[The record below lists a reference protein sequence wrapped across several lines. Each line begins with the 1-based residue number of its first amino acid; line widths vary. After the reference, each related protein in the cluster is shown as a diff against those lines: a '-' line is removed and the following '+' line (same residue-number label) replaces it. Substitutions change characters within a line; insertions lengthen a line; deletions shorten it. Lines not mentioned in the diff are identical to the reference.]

1 MEIGE
6 ILLEQDVAPE
16 RAEAWRCGRL
26 DGAELAE
33 ALDLDRRDLE
43 RLLETPALRRETI
56 LAGNGAARR
65 LSGRLRVGLAAVAS
79 LHRCFGL
86 PLPQAA
92 EAISGIW
99 PVCESVLRTLD
110 FIPPDGGREAD
121 PLRLF
126 VSYASEAIAI
136 PAIDE
141 YLDLYDGRHLVWRR
155 PRSDAYRLVCDL
167 HRLDN
172 ADIRPGTAMPG
183 AAYLEAL
190 ARLRERPEQV
200 GVRLGILDNSGFRA
214 LKQGV
219 DVDAP
224 AMLDRVDILTPA
236 PDRSLAYGSMAS
248 INVSLAARSF
258 KRRMLAL
265 DVIDFGTRPDPG
277 GSPHP
282 APRLS

>member
-26 DGAELAE
+26 DEAELAE

-56 LAGNGAARR
+56 LAGNSAARR

-92 EAISGIW
+92 KVVSGIW

-110 FIPPDGGREAD
+110 FVPPSSHGEAD

-126 VSYASEAIAI
+126 ASYASEAIAI

-141 YLDLYDGRHLVWRR
+141 YLDLCDGRHLVWRR
-155 PRSDAYRLVCDL
+155 PRSDAYGLVCDL
-167 HRLDN
+167 HRLES
-172 ADIRPGTAMPG
+172 ADIPPGAAMPE

-190 ARLRERPEQV
+190 ARLRERSEQV
-200 GVRLGILDNSGFRA
+200 GVRLGILDHSGFRA
-214 LKQGV
+214 LKQDA
-219 DVDAP
+219 DVAAP
-224 AMLDRVDILTPA
+224 AMLDRIGISPPA
-236 PDRSLAYGSMAS
+236 PDPALAYGSMAS
-248 INVSLAARSF
+248 INISLAARSF

-265 DVIDFGTRPDPG
+265 DVVEFGTRPDPG

-282 APRLS
+282 APRVS